1 MQSTSSSKTCSNET
15 EFKSMCVNKGF
26 IILEEKMFGFGYQ
39 YVVNSIDHILF
50 QKKGN
55 DYDFFEIRIS
65 NDKIFVSVPIK
76 KSRFQYKTHFSSYFE
91 ASEYVE
97 MQLIHFESKDEDD
110 VQVGDAGDAG
120 DARNAGDA
128 GDAGN
133 AGDAGEAKEDEN

>member
-1 MQSTSSSKTCSNET
+1 MQSTTCSN
-15 EFKSMCVNKGF
+15 EFKSMCINKGF
-26 IILEEKMFGFGYQ
+26 MILEEKMLGFGYH
-39 YVVNSIDHILF
+39 YVVNSMDHLLF

-97 MQLIHFESKDEDD
+97 MQLNNFESKDEE
-110 VQVGDAGDAG
+110 VEAQVILASNEQASNEQASNEQASEDA
-120 DARNAGDA
+120 
-128 GDAGN
+128 
-133 AGDAGEAKEDEN
+133 EDEE

>member
-1 MQSTSSSKTCSNET
+1 MQSATTCSN

-26 IILEEKMFGFGYQ
+26 MVLEEKMFGFGYQ
-39 YVVNSIDHILF
+39 YVVNSMDHLLF

-55 DYDFFEIRIS
+55 DYDFFEIKVS

-97 MQLIHFESKDEDD
+97 MQLNHFESKDEDD
-110 VQVGDAGDAG
+110 VLTGLIGLSRG
-120 DARNAGDA
+120 
-128 GDAGN
+128 
-133 AGDAGEAKEDEN
+133 

>member
-1 MQSTSSSKTCSNET
+1 MQSIQSSSISCSNE
-15 EFKSMCVNKGF
+15 FKSIIVNKGF
-26 IILEEKMFGFGYQ
+26 MILEEKFLGFGYHF
-39 YVVNSIDHILF
+39 VNNSIDHLLF

-110 VQVGDAGDAG
+110 MQVGDAGDAG
-120 DARNAGDA
+120 D
-128 GDAGN
+128 
-133 AGDAGEAKEDEN
+133 DEN

>member
-1 MQSTSSSKTCSNET
+1 MQSATTCSNE
-15 EFKSMCVNKGF
+15 FKSICINKGF
-26 IILEEKMFGFGYQ
+26 MILEEKMFGFGYQ

-97 MQLIHFESKDEDD
+97 MQLIIFESKDEEDEEVSEEIQTGQANKKD
-110 VQVGDAGDAG
+110 VQASEDAQA
-120 DARNAGDA
+120 N
-128 GDAGN
+128 
-133 AGDAGEAKEDEN
+133 EDNE